1 LNRVVFNPEPICED
15 SDHPV
20 KVKCYSGH
28 KPNERPSSFILDDR
42 EVMVMDIEGSWFEE
56 DKASR
61 ERRAC
66 FRVRADDG
74 DLYLLC
80 SDENRNHWM
89 LRRVWRLG
97 NQRPSW

>member
-1 LNRVVFNPEPICED
+1 MNRAVFNSETICEN

-28 KPNERPSSFILDDR
+28 KPNERPSSFIIDDR

-56 DKASR
+56 DETSR

-74 DLYLLC
+74 DLYLLT

>member
-1 LNRVVFNPEPICED
+1 MSRVVFNPATICED

-20 KVKCYSGH
+20 EVKCYSGY
-28 KPNERPSSFILDDR
+28 KSNERPSSFIIEDR

-56 DKASR
+56 DENSR

-74 DLYLLC
+74 DLYLLAR
-80 SDENRNHWM
+80 DESSNFWM

>member
-1 LNRVVFNPEPICED
+1 LNSALFNPSLIRED

-20 KVKCYSGH
+20 KVKCYSGY
-28 KPNERPSSFILDDR
+28 KANERPSSFIIDDR
-42 EVMVMDIEGSWFEE
+42 ELMVMDIEGSWFEE
-56 DKASR
+56 DATSR

-74 DLYLLC
+74 DLYLLTR
-80 SDENRNHWM
+80 DENRNQWV